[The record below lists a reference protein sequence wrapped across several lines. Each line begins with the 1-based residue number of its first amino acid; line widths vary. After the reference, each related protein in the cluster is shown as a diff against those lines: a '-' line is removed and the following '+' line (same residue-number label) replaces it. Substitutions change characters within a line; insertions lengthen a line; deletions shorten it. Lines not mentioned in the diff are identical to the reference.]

1 MKILENSIYLEVTL
15 MLLVVKCKYL
25 TNLLVRGRSVCEEH
39 APRTAVREPVYFW
52 TFNGLVFCSLVAA
65 VE

>member
-15 MLLVVKCKYL
+15 VVKCKYV
-25 TNLLVRGRSVCEEH
+25 TNLLVRGRSVCEVH
-39 APRTAVREPVYFW
+39 APRTADREPVYFW